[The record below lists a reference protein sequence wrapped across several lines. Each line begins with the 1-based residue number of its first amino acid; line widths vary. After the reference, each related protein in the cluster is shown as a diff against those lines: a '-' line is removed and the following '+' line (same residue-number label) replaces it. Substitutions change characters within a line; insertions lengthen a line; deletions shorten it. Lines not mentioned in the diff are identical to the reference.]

1 MEMHISLIYGSV
13 RSARVGIKA
22 ARYLERK
29 LVDRNIQVSFV
40 DPLAYELPLLDR
52 MYKEYAPG
60 SAPASME
67 KLAKLFNEADG
78 FLLLTGEYNHSI
90 PPAMKNLLD
99 HFQREYFFKPSAIA
113 SYSAGSYGGVRAAVQ
128 LRVIAGELGMPSIPS
143 MLPFPKIGELF
154 DKDHQAV
161 NPRIERS
168 TARFLD
174 EFTWYVEAFKRQRAE
189 GTPY

>member
-1 MEMHISLIYGSV
+1 MDMQISIIYGSV
-13 RSARVGIKA
+13 RSERKGIIA

-29 LVDRNIQVSFV
+29 LKDRNIQVSLV
-40 DPLAYELPLLDR
+40 DPLAYELPLLDL

-60 SAPASME
+60 SAPATME
-67 KLAKLFNEADG
+67 KLAQLFNESDG
-78 FLLLTGEYNHSI
+78 FLLLTGEYNHSV
-90 PPAMKNLLD
+90 PPALKNLLD

-113 SYSAGSYGGVRAAVQ
+113 SYSAGSYGGVRAAVH

-143 MLPFPKIGELF
+143 MLPFPKIGGLF
-154 DKDHQAV
+154 DKDLHPL

-168 TARFLD
+168 TDRFLD
-174 EFTWYVEAFKRQRAE
+174 EFTWYIEAFKRRRAE